1 MITATQYR
9 AKAAEYTELLK
20 AARLPAETREFRKR
34 EQSYLTLAE
43 NEEWMADNLAKMDS
57 PGPDEN
63 WYGEAILAQQGKHPL
78 GRQRPDGATQSI
90 AAPTRPQASAV
101 RQMFESLS
109 RRTVIV
115 GNSGAGKSA
124 FAENLS
130 ALVHVPVIDLDLL
143 NWEGDGYGRKR
154 DNDAARRMT
163 LEVSARPLWIIEG
176 VYGWLAE
183 SALPRATA
191 LIWLDFQW
199 SLCRAG
205 LLARSPRR
213 GATDQDGVELLKWA
227 ETYWNRQTSSSFAG
241 HSRMFNNFPGTK
253 FRLEGR
259 KQAALLLADLRTY
272 KQSEGSAPTSVGHDV
287 PGT

>member
-57 PGPDEN
+57 RGADEN

-78 GRQRPDGATQSI
+78 GCQGPDVATQSI
-90 AAPTRPQASAV
+90 AASTRPHASAV
-101 RQMFESLS
+101 RPMFESLS
-109 RRTVIV
+109 QRTVII

-124 FAENLS
+124 FAEDLS
-130 ALVHVPVIDLDLL
+130 ALFHVPVIDLDLL

-154 DNDAARRMT
+154 DDDAARRMT
-163 LEVSARPLWIIEG
+163 LEVSAGPLWIIEG

-213 GATDQDGVELLKWA
+213 GATDQDGAELLKWA

-253 FRLEGR
+253 FRLENR
-259 KQAALLLADLRTY
+259 EQATLLLADLRTY
-272 KQSEGSAPTSVGHDV
+272 TTARRCDE
-287 PGT
+287 

>member
-20 AARLPAETREFRKR
+20 AAHLPAETREFRKR

-57 PGPDEN
+57 RGADEN
-63 WYGEAILAQQGKHPL
+63 WYGEAILAQQGKHLL
-78 GRQRPDGATQSI
+78 GCQGADDATQSI
-90 AAPTRPQASAV
+90 AAPTRPHASAV
-101 RQMFESLS
+101 RPMFESLS
-109 RRTVIV
+109 QRTVII

-124 FAENLS
+124 FAEDLS
-130 ALVHVPVIDLDLL
+130 ALIHVPVIDLDLL

-154 DNDAARRMT
+154 DDDAARRMT
-163 LEVSARPLWIIEG
+163 LEVSAQPFWIIEG
-176 VYGWLAE
+176 VYGWLAD
-183 SALPRATA
+183 RATA

-241 HSRMFNNFPGTK
+241 HSRMFSNFPATK
-253 FRLEGR
+253 FRLENR
-259 KQAALLLADLRTY
+259 EQATLLLADLRACTIAR
-272 KQSEGSAPTSVGHDV
+272 KPDE
-287 PGT
+287 

>member
-1 MITATQYR
+1 M
-9 AKAAEYTELLK
+9 L
-20 AARLPAETREFRKR
+20 
-34 EQSYLTLAE
+34 
-43 NEEWMADNLAKMDS
+43 
-57 PGPDEN
+57 
-63 WYGEAILAQQGKHPL
+63 
-78 GRQRPDGATQSI
+78 
-90 AAPTRPQASAV
+90 
-101 RQMFESLS
+101 ESLS
-109 RRTVIV
+109 QRTVII

-124 FAENLS
+124 FAEDLS
-130 ALVHVPVIDLDLL
+130 ALIHVPVIDLDLL

-154 DNDAARRMT
+154 DDDAARRMT
-163 LEVSARPLWIIEG
+163 LEVSAGPLWIIEG

-241 HSRMFNNFPGTK
+241 HSRMFSNFPVTK
-253 FRLEGR
+253 FRLENR
-259 KQAALLLADLRTY
+259 EQATLLLADLRACTIAR
-272 KQSEGSAPTSVGHDV
+272 KPNE
-287 PGT
+287 